1 MLDEPVRSGQELG
14 VGVIRD
20 YLQILVAPLILGV
33 ILVPDE
39 GSNRIF

>member
-33 ILVPDE
+33 LLAPDE
-39 GSNRIF
+39 GSKGFF